1 MTARKG
7 AGLEAAATD
16 LEAQKNVGNDN
27 ARSSKPQPQN
37 PQAAPKS
44 WRDVLPIHPAA
55 ETATGFVVTAPA
67 HFQQAKTDGHTSHF
81 LQIVAKPKRSARKRP
96 EPKPANS
103 ICTPPLMSCRPR
115 PNATASSTRSVRT
128 KCRPS

>member
-16 LEAQKNVGNDN
+16 LEAQKNVGVGN
-27 ARSSKPQPQN
+27 ARSSKPEPQN

-67 HFQQAKTDGHTSHF
+67 HFQRLRPTATRLIFYKLWQSPSGP
-81 LQIVAKPKRSARKRP
+81 LARD
-96 EPKPANS
+96 
-103 ICTPPLMSCRPR
+103 
-115 PNATASSTRSVRT
+115 SSRN
-128 KCRPS
+128 

>member
-44 WRDVLPIHPAA
+44 WRDVVPIHPAA

-81 LQIVAKPKRSARKRP
+81 LQIVAKPKRSARKKP
-96 EPKPANS
+96 EPKLTRVAFKVS
-103 ICTPPLMSCRPR
+103 RLMEFCSERELQNQTGHP
-115 PNATASSTRSVRT
+115 T
-128 KCRPS
+128 